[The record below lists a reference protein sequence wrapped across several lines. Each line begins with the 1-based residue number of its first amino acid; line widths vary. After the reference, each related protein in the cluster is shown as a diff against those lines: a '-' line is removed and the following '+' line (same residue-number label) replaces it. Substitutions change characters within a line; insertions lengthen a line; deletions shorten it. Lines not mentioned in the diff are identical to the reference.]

1 MFSQVIQTNGEA
13 ESSDTSSCEADG
25 AVGLR
30 QPHPTDLGKRVLF
43 YSSQDKK
50 EKYGV
55 LRYLGKPEFADGV
68 WCGVE
73 LDGPHGKNNGSLQG
87 IRYFSCDTN
96 YGVFVPVSKVGLDA
110 ARRKRP
116 PSTEIKRKNSSG
128 NIFIPSG
135 IGKSGSAP
143 SVQHEMVQ
151 RLTQPAVGDRLTK
164 RKNPQSSVT
173 SWKQPLKAFAPK
185 GMSKDDTLPRQSKKT
200 PAVPSFRSG
209 GMYRTQSTENIR
221 KLKDK
226 GQAVQGKPK
235 KSSSERD
242 LRSSSKLNDKTNV
255 LVKPWKK
262 PARATSVSDLTDISK
277 KKTPESTAVSTR
289 HSSVEPWPK
298 TSTPSTSRDE
308 STPDGCSSPDEGSE
322 SFSSHDISPGSS
334 QENPSVLDGGAVAAS
349 LASIDKSF
357 ITTPDSSS
365 IGKLLPDTS
374 KVAVPTGLA
383 TQAKELVESERS
395 APTQDS
401 CRVPSPELYPKT
413 LYHNR
418 PSGTATLQHP
428 LTQASNALDLSQS
441 VSCFPVQLP
450 MWLDNSPKKPFVY
463 SETSVVVNHMPSHP
477 FLHSWRA
484 CLW

>member
-1 MFSQVIQTNGEA
+1 MQMNGEA
-13 ESSDTSSCEADG
+13 ESSDTSSCETDG
-25 AVGLR
+25 SVGLR

-55 LRYLGKPEFADGV
+55 LRYIGKPEFADGT

-73 LDGPHGKNNGSLQG
+73 LDGPRGKNNGSLQG
-87 IRYFSCDTN
+87 IRYFSCETN
-96 YGVFVPVSKVGLDA
+96 YGVFVPASKVELDTT
-110 ARRKRP
+110 RRKRP

-128 NIFIPSG
+128 NLFIPSG
-135 IGKSGSAP
+135 ISKLGSAP
-143 SVQHEMVQ
+143 SVQQEMVQ
-151 RLTQPAVGDRLTK
+151 RLAQPAMGDRFTK

-173 SWKQPLKAFAPK
+173 SRKLPLKAFAPK

-226 GQAVQGKPK
+226 GEVVQAKPK
-235 KSSSERD
+235 KSSSEKD

-255 LVKPWKK
+255 LVKPRRK
-262 PARATSVSDLTDISK
+262 PTRPTSAADLTGVSK
-277 KKTPESTAVSTR
+277 TTTSESSAAKTR

-298 TSTPSTSRDE
+298 TSTPSTSRDD

-322 SFSSHDISPGSS
+322 SFSSHDISTGNS
-334 QENPSVLDGGAVAAS
+334 QEMSAEPSELDSGAIAAS
-349 LASIDKSF
+349 LAF
-357 ITTPDSSS
+357 IATSESSNK
-365 IGKLLPDTS
+365 GKPLPDAS
-374 KVAVPTGLA
+374 KVAIPTGLA
-383 TQAKELVESERS
+383 TPAKELAESERS
-395 APTQDS
+395 APTQDP
-401 CRVPSPELYPKT
+401 CRVPSPELCPKT
-413 LYHNR
+413 RYNNR

-428 LTQASNALDLSQS
+428 LTQTSNAPEAVNGYVCDGTLDLSQS

-450 MWLDNSPKKPFVY
+450 LWLDNSHASKAPLWFLKQG
-463 SETSVVVNHMPSHP
+463 VVVNNI
-477 FLHSWRA
+477 LT
-484 CLW
+484 